1 MSVFSDPALTW
12 YIARATGVVTL
23 VLLTLSLV
31 LGVAASGRTLSASWP
46 RFLTQGL
53 HRNVSLACL
62 ALLVAH
68 IVAVVLDDY
77 VVITWLDAAV
87 PFVSQYR
94 PLWLGLGTIAFELV
108 VVLIVSS
115 LLRHRLGH
123 RTWRVVHWSAYGCWP
138 LAVVHGLGSGA
149 DSRTQ
154 WSTWVTAG
162 CVLAV
167 MIAIGWRLAI
177 GRPERRGWRAGA
189 AALTVASVVVL
200 VLWAWQ
206 GPLAPGWSKRAGTP
220 PPASS
225 AGAEQ

>member
-1 MSVFSDPALTW
+1 MSDVLNDPALTW

-31 LGVAASGRTLSASWP
+31 LGIAASGRTLSSSWP

-62 ALLVAH
+62 ALLGAH

-77 VVITWLDAAV
+77 VVIGWLDAVV
-87 PFVSQYR
+87 PFVSTYR
-94 PLWLGLGTIAFELV
+94 PLWLGLGTIAFDLV
-108 VVLIVSS
+108 IVLVVSS
-115 LLRHRLGH
+115 LVRHRLGH
-123 RTWRVVHWSAYGCWP
+123 RGWRLVHWSAYACWP
-138 LAVVHGLGSGA
+138 LAVVHGLGTGA

-154 WSTWVTAG
+154 WSTYVTAA

-167 MIAIGWRLAI
+167 VLAIGWRLAV
-177 GRPERRGWRAGA
+177 GRPELRAWRAGA
-189 AALTVASVVVL
+189 AVVTVASVVVL
-200 VLWAWQ
+200 TLWAWQ
-206 GPLAPGWSKRAGTP
+206 GPLAPGWSQRAGTP

-225 AGAEQ
+225 AGG

>member
-1 MSVFSDPALTW
+1 MDVFSDPALTW

-31 LGVAASGRTLSASWP
+31 LGIAASGRTPSSSWP

-68 IVAVVLDDY
+68 IAAVVLDDF
-77 VVITWLDAAV
+77 VVISWLDAVV
-87 PFVSQYR
+87 PFVSTYR
-94 PLWLGLGTIAFELV
+94 PLWLGLGTIAFDLV
-108 VVLIVSS
+108 VVLVASS
-115 LLRHRLGH
+115 LVRQRLGH
-123 RTWRVVHWSAYGCWP
+123 RSWRIVHWSAYACWP
-138 LAVVHGLGSGA
+138 LAVVHGLGTGA

-154 WSTWVTAG
+154 WSTYVTGA

-167 MIAIGWRLAI
+167 VVAISWRLAI
-177 GRPERRGWRAGA
+177 GRREQRAWRAGA
-189 AALTVASVVVL
+189 AVVTVASVIVL
-200 VLWAWQ
+200 ALWAWQ
-206 GPLAPGWSKRAGTP
+206 GPLQPGWAQRAGTP

-225 AGAEQ
+225 AGG